1 MARAWALGRLTWVSC
16 TVCATDQPQPPSE
29 TASGSSAALDVNRGK
44 LWGVGCR
51 YTAPTM
57 EQFLLNAIIGLVNA
71 LALPEVGLSAIFV
84 ITLLSATLLPLGSEP
99 IVFAYV
105 AKAPDMF
112 WATIAVATVGNT
124 IGGATSYWL
133 GQGAGRAVD
142 SWRQRQ
148 ADSTG
153 KRTPGGKWHAWS
165 TRWLNRAGPAA
176 LLLSWLPV
184 VGDPLCAVAGYLR
197 LPFWPC
203 VVYMAIGKG
212 VRYTLITAT
221 LLWGATFFTH

>member
-1 MARAWALGRLTWVSC
+1 
-16 TVCATDQPQPPSE
+16 
-29 TASGSSAALDVNRGK
+29 
-44 LWGVGCR
+44 
-51 YTAPTM
+51 M
-57 EQFLLNAIIGLVNA
+57 EQCLLNAITWLLDA

-84 ITLLSATLLPLGSEP
+84 IALVSATLLPLGSEP

-105 AKAPDMF
+105 SKAPHLF
-112 WATIAVATVGNT
+112 WTIIAVATVGNT
-124 IGGATSYWL
+124 IGGATNYWL
-133 GQGAGRAVD
+133 GRGAVRAVAN
-142 SWRQRQ
+142 WRERQ
-148 ADSTG
+148 ADGAG

-165 TRWLNRAGPAA
+165 TRWLNQAGPAA

-221 LLWGATFFTH
+221 LLWGATFFMR